1 MLTFPLG
8 FYFSA
13 HPTDRYT
20 VSVDRLSLAGCLNRI
35 IMNECIRYDKIR
47 HLLPYVLLSGIIQTT
62 VWQEEEYEWECCIHT
77 CKIVRN

>member
-1 MLTFPLG
+1 MLTFLSG

-35 IMNECIRYDKIR
+35 IMNECIRRDKIF
-47 HLLPYVLLSGIIQTT
+47 GIIQTT

-77 CKIVRN
+77 CKFFRN